1 MPGGRSDDPLDIG
14 KLVLA
19 LAKQVKIGEPAPLF
33 EVKTL
38 DDKPLKLAD
47 FRGKVVLLD
56 FWATWCGP
64 CVKEMPHFKAIHD
77 EFGKDGRFVLIGLSL
92 DKKAEAAR
100 QYVTDNDLKWPQG
113 FLGEKSKTQDA
124 YGVKGIP
131 ATFLIGPDGK
141 LIAKNLRGEQIK
153 EVLSKA
159 LERMQGAAA
168 ANRPRD
174 EQTDSREAAPTEGS
188 AATQPAEN

>member
-1 MPGGRSDDPLDIG
+1 MTGGRSDAPLDIG
-14 KLVLA
+14 KLVLK
-19 LAKQVKIGEPAPLF
+19 LATQIKIGQPAPLF

-56 FWATWCGP
+56 FWATWCSP
-64 CVKEMPHFKAIHD
+64 CKQEMPFLKTIHE

-92 DKKAEAAR
+92 DKKPEIAR
-100 QYVTDNDLKWPQG
+100 EYVTKEGFKWTQG
-113 FLGEKSKTQDA
+113 FLGEKSKTNDD

-141 LIAKNLRGEQIK
+141 LIAKQLRGEQLK
-153 EVLSKA
+153 DAVAKTLRTTRTASA
-159 LERMQGAAA
+159 G
-168 ANRPRD
+168 PRAD
-174 EQTDSREAAPTEGS
+174 GF
-188 AATQPAEN
+188 

>member
-131 ATFLIGPDGK
+131 ATFRARRTREENTPSFIGP
-141 LIAKNLRGEQIK
+141 L
-153 EVLSKA
+153 
-159 LERMQGAAA
+159 
-168 ANRPRD
+168 PRRHSAGRRIRSARF
-174 EQTDSREAAPTEGS
+174 TIPPT
-188 AATQPAEN
+188 P